1 MSSRLNAAEF
11 PDLLPGGSADTGEA
25 GTVSGQ
31 SGQPAPQGQ
40 AAGIHPAASQQ
51 APEGRAVGL
60 TFSLT
65 EAQRSALSFA
75 ALSEAE
81 DLAAGYEAHIPEVQE
96 AIEHLWEARRI
107 LEGEP
112 A

>member
-1 MSSRLNAAEF
+1 MSSRLSTSKF
-11 PDLLPGGSADTGEA
+11 PDLLPGGSAVTGEA

-31 SGQPAPQGQ
+31 SGQSALQGK
-40 AAGIHPAASQQ
+40 AAGIYPPASQQ

-60 TFSLT
+60 MFSLT

-75 ALSEAE
+75 AMCEAE
-81 DLAAGYEAHIPEVQE
+81 DLQCGREAHEPEVQE
-96 AIEHLWEARRI
+96 AIKHLWEARSI
-107 LEGEP
+107 LEGMP